1 MKIYPPGSECG
12 CYYDDETKLAHI
24 CLMHYNEYMN
34 NSELTYVAMDSDLVT
49 EPSVLSEIF
58 GIPVYE
64 SKPNEE
70 SS

>member
-34 NSELTYVAMDSDLVT
+34 KSNLTYVAMDCELET
-49 EPSVLSEIF
+49 EPSVLTEIF
-58 GIPVYE
+58 GATMYE

-70 SS
+70 YS